1 MRGNA
6 ARQVEMLTAVTPD
19 ALIPQGHPIGRIK
32 PMVDKA
38 LAQLSPTFARRYAQN
53 GRALI
58 PPEHLLKAGLL
69 MALYSVRRE
78 RQFCE
83 RLEYDLLF
91 KWFLDLNI
99 MDHSFDHSVFA
110 KNRQRLLDADVG
122 PGVSAADS
130 GAGSGATIAVGG
142 SFQRRR
148 DAASATGID
157 EAWASLQSFRPRDED
172 PPPSAALGDG
182 GGGRNREVDFRGER
196 RRNETHR
203 STTDPEARLA
213 RKGKGKEARLCFGA
227 HVLMDNREGL
237 VVDVRLTPADGA
249 GERDAAVAMLASAP
263 GTRRITVGA
272 DRGYDT
278 RGFVRACRNEPEGNA
293 AGGPEAALGHRQTH
307 HSPRWLQGQ
316 GYRFSQRARKRIEE
330 VFGWVKTVGG
340 GRKLRYRGLARNRL
354 WAEMTIAGY
363 NLVRLAK
370 LTAATA

>member
-1 MRGNA
+1 MRGKA

-19 ALIPQGHPIGRIK
+19 ALVPQGHPIRRIK
-32 PMVDKA
+32 RMVDKA
-38 LAQLSPTFARRYAQN
+38 LAQLSTTFDRMYAAN
-53 GRALI
+53 GRASI
-58 PPEHLLKAGLL
+58 PPEHLLKACLL
-69 MALYSVRRE
+69 MALFSVRSQ

-99 MDHSFDHSVFA
+99 MDQSFDHSVFA
-110 KNRQRLLDADVG
+110 KNRQRLLDADVAREFL
-122 PGVSAADS
+122 VEIVAQARQ
-130 GAGSGATIAVGG
+130 
-142 SFQRRR
+142 QRLLSEEHFSV
-148 DAASATGID
+148 DGTLL
-157 EAWASLQSFRPRDED
+157 EAWASLKSFRPRDD
-172 PPPSAALGDG
+172 DSPPPV
-182 GGGRNREVDFRGER
+182 GGGRNPTVDFRGER

-237 VVDVRLTPADGA
+237 VVDVLLKLADGA
-249 GERDAAVAMLASAP
+249 GEREAALEMLASAP
-263 GTRRITVGA
+263 GTGRITVGA

-278 RGFVRACRNEPEGNA
+278 RGFVQGCRNMLVTPHVA
-293 AGGPEAALGHRQTH
+293 QK
-307 HSPRWLQGQ
+307 QGSAIDRRTTRHE
-316 GYRFSQRARKRIEE
+316 GYRLSQRTRRRIEE

-340 GRKLRYRGLARNRL
+340 GRKLRYGGLARNRL